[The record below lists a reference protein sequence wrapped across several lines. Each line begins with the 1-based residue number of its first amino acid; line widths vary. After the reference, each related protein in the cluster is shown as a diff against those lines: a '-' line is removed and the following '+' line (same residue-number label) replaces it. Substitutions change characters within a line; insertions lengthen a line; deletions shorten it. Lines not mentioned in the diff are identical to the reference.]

1 VFKGPG
7 LVFVGERDCKVEEVA
22 IDESSLEPGGV
33 VVAVDVSVISAGTET
48 ANFTGLDPGTRVPG
62 SWNYYPY
69 HPGYGAIGNVVA
81 VGPPSPGSAPA
92 AAVGQRVFAICP
104 HARFGVVDTARRP
117 VVPLR
122 ADDDARSFVL
132 ARMASVSITSVR
144 KASHVQFGAN
154 AVVVGLGLVGN
165 FAAQLLQLAG
175 MNVLGLDRIP
185 HRVDMAATTGLDAVL
200 VKGGDEAEAVS
211 RRLAARPDL
220 VVEASGVPDS
230 VPIAVSLAGDG
241 AEVILLGSPRGVYG
255 GDATAMLSEVHRR
268 GIQVIGALEW
278 LLPVKS
284 GPWQSRWSLYDDYL
298 ALFDAFRDGRI
309 KTTGLV
315 TDVVPPDRAQEVYTR
330 LAEREPGIGGVLFD
344 WKPAA

>member
-1 VFKGPG
+1 MFKGPG

-22 IDESSLEPGGV
+22 IDESSLDPGGV
-33 VVAVDVSVISAGTET
+33 VVEVDVSVISAGTET

-81 VGPPSPGSAPA
+81 VGPPLPGSPPA

-117 VVPLR
+117 IVPLR

-175 MNVLGLDRIP
+175 MNVVGLDRIP
-185 HRVDMAATTGLDAVL
+185 HRVDMATATGLDAVL
-200 VKGGDEAEAVS
+200 VKGGTRPKRSASDWQRVQTSSLRLQAYRTPYPLRSPSPVTGPRSSCSVRRVASTAGMPRRCSPKSTAAAS
-211 RRLAARPDL
+211 RSSVLS
-220 VVEASGVPDS
+220 SGCY
-230 VPIAVSLAGDG
+230 
-241 AEVILLGSPRGVYG
+241 R
-255 GDATAMLSEVHRR
+255 
-268 GIQVIGALEW
+268 
-278 LLPVKS
+278 
-284 GPWQSRWSLYDDYL
+284 
-298 ALFDAFRDGRI
+298 
-309 KTTGLV
+309 
-315 TDVVPPDRAQEVYTR
+315 
-330 LAEREPGIGGVLFD
+330 
-344 WKPAA
+344 